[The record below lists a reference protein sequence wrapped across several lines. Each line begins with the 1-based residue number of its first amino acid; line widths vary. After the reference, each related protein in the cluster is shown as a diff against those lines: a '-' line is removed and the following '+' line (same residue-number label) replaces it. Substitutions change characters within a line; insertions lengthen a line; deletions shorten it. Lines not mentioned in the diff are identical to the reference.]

1 MGKWKKEEN
10 ELLENFFKKT
20 ADGTLTPQLLAQ
32 LRHGLPGRS
41 DSAIPGKWSNIKTK
55 VADTIADEEE
65 AASVLPQVLALWQQR
80 TASSASLSLL
90 VKAKEVEEAEEEEEE
105 EEEEPEEEKLP
116 SPKCPRHSSFSSSA
130 SFSFSSSS
138 FSSFS
143 SPLSSFY
150 RSAMAPPPP
159 CSSFV
164 LASIPLN
171 AWFWYC
177 CSKDGAYF
185 FFRQLSGMLYHIQQ
199 VPCCYDQIMVTII
212 CSRLS
217 DDELSFV
224 HSFSGLIQ
232 DSFAWQQYNHQL
244 ELKEN
249 IELPKE
255 ASDPLLWHY
264 EAKNGIEAT
273 FVLFMKDMAEEE
285 KIMFFFQ

>member
-10 ELLENFFKKT
+10 ELLESFFKKT

-41 DSAIPGKWSNIKTK
+41 DSAIRGKWSNIKTK
-55 VADTIADEEE
+55 VADRIADEEE
-65 AASVLPQVLALWQQR
+65 AASVLPQVLALRQQR
-80 TASSASLSLL
+80 TASSASLSLP

-116 SPKCPRHSSFSSSA
+116 SPKRPRHSSFSSS
-130 SFSFSSSS
+130 SSSSFSSSS
-138 FSSFS
+138 SSFS

-159 CSSFV
+159 RSSFV
-164 LASIPLN
+164 PASIPLN
-171 AWFWYC
+171 AWLWYC

-185 FFRQLSGMLYHIQQ
+185 FFRQLPGMQYHIQR
-199 VPCCYDQIMVTII
+199 VPRRYDQITVTII
-212 CSRLS
+212 RSRLS

-232 DSFAWQQYNHQL
+232 DSFAWQQHNHQL

-255 ASDPLLWHY
+255 ASDPLLWRY

-273 FVLFMKDMAEEE
+273 FVPFMKDTAEEE